1 MIQLKQGAADA
12 PCFLLKLLKIVCGC
26 GIIGVKVGRSIAPI
40 HINLNIDRILE
51 G

>member
-1 MIQLKQGAADA
+1 MHLV
-12 PCFLLKLLKIVCGC
+12 FLLELLKIVCGC